1 MTTNKRSANRHD
13 PKQFLQHRQGSCRP
27 RLMQPPLAQATM
39 RPLLATTALLAT
51 LVQPAPAA
59 TPAEMF
65 DFWVGDW
72 QVTWTNANGRPGKAR
87 NHVSKILDGKVIEE
101 DFEGDPAVAPR
112 LLGRSLSVLD
122 TGGVWRQAWADNQGG
137 FFALTGSA
145 DGDSRYFSTG
155 FRLVGEQLQGKR
167 MRFYDIQAD
176 SFTWDWEG
184 SNDGGK
190 TWMLIWR
197 IQYQRAPLG

>member
-1 MTTNKRSANRHD
+1 
-13 PKQFLQHRQGSCRP
+13 
-27 RLMQPPLAQATM
+27 M
-39 RPLLATTALLAT
+39 RPLLAATLFAALL
-51 LVQPAPAA
+51 QPAQAGSPADL
-59 TPAEMF
+59 F

-72 QVTWTNANGRPGKAR
+72 RVTWTNANGSPGQAR
-87 NHVSKILDGKVIEE
+87 NRVSKILDGKVIEE
-101 DFEGDPAVAPR
+101 NFEGDPATAPR

-145 DGDSRYFSTG
+145 EGENRYFSTG
-155 FRLVGEQLQGKR
+155 FRQVGEQLQGKR

-176 SFTWDWEG
+176 SFSWDWEG

-190 TWMLIWR
+190 TWTLLWR
-197 IQYQRAPLG
+197 LHYQRARS

>member
-1 MTTNKRSANRHD
+1 MRS
-13 PKQFLQHRQGSCRP
+13 
-27 RLMQPPLAQATM
+27 
-39 RPLLATTALLAT
+39 LLATALFAALTQA
-51 LVQPAPAA
+51 APAA
-59 TPAEMF
+59 PPADLF

-72 QVTWTNANGRPGKAR
+72 QVSWKNANGSPGHAH

-101 DFEGDPAVAPR
+101 DFAGDPAVTPR

-122 TGGVWRQAWADNQGG
+122 AGGVWRQAWADNQGG

-155 FRLVGEQLQGKR
+155 FRQVGEQLQGKR

-190 TWMLIWR
+190 TWALLWR
-197 IQYQRAPLG
+197 LHYRRTGS

>member
-1 MTTNKRSANRHD
+1 M
-13 PKQFLQHRQGSCRP
+13 
-27 RLMQPPLAQATM
+27 
-39 RPLLATTALLAT
+39 PLLAA
-51 LVQPAPAA
+51 LVQPVAAA
-59 TPAEMF
+59 TPAELF

-72 QVTWTNANGRPGKAR
+72 QVTWKNANGSLGRAR
-87 NHVSKILDGKVIEE
+87 NRVGKILDGKVIEE
-101 DFEGDPAVAPR
+101 NFEGDPASTPR

-145 DGDSRYFSTG
+145 EGESRYFSTD
-155 FRLVGEQLQGKR
+155 FRQVGEQLQGKR

-176 SFTWDWEG
+176 RFTWDWEA

-190 TWMLIWR
+190 TWSLLWR
-197 IQYQRAPLG
+197 LQYRRTGS